1 MAASFDL
8 AADPALEHAP
18 IADFA
23 DAMSTL
29 ASGVVIVTCRVGGRA
44 WGMTVT
50 AFASVSA
57 EPPTVLVSLDSFSR
71 TAEALVDTGTFGVS
85 ILTAEQRAVARF
97 GAANG
102 ASKFL
107 DGLAHPGDDDSPSPA
122 VAGALAHL
130 DCDVSGV
137 VPAGDHTVFF
147 GRVRAAH
154 ASPDGLP
161 LVYHGRRY
169 RTVADLD
176 RMMKGA

>member
-8 AADPALEHAP
+8 AADLALDHAP

-23 DAMSTL
+23 DAMSML
-29 ASGVVIVTCRVGGRA
+29 ASGVVIVTCQVGGRP

-57 EPPTVLVSLDSFSR
+57 EPPTVLVSLDSSSR
-71 TAEALVDTGTFGVS
+71 TAEAIIRTGTFGVS
-85 ILTAEQRAVARF
+85 ILAAEQEAVARF

-107 DGLAHPGDDDSPSPA
+107 NGLAYPGDDDSPSPA
-122 VAGALAHL
+122 AAGALAHL
-130 DCDVSGV
+130 DCDVSHV
-137 VPAGDHTVFF
+137 LPAGDHTVFF
-147 GRVRAAH
+147 GRVRAAQT
-154 ASPDGLP
+154 SPGGLP

-169 RTVADLD
+169 RTLTDLD
-176 RMMKGA
+176 G

>member
-1 MAASFDL
+1 MGTSLNL

-18 IADFA
+18 IAHFA
-23 DAMSTL
+23 DAMSAL
-29 ASGVVIVTCRVGGRA
+29 ASGVVIVTCRVGDRP

-57 EPPTVLVSLDSFSR
+57 EPPTVLVSLGSGARSARAIMR
-71 TAEALVDTGTFGVS
+71 TQAFGVS
-85 ILTAEQRAVARF
+85 ILAAEQVALARF

-107 DGLAHPGDDDSPSPA
+107 EGLTRLGDDGSPTPA

-130 DCDVSGV
+130 ECDLARV

-147 GRVRAAH
+147 GRVRAAD
-154 ASPDGLP
+154 SFRDGLP
-161 LVYHGRRY
+161 LAYHRRGY
-169 RTVADLD
+169 RTVAALD
-176 RMMKGA
+176 HRP

>member
-8 AADPALEHAP
+8 AADPVSDHDPVSE
-18 IADFA
+18 FA
-23 DAMSTL
+23 DAMSML
-29 ASGVVIVTCRVGGRA
+29 ASGVVIVTSRVGGRP

-57 EPPTVLVSLDSFSR
+57 DPPTVLVSLDSAARS
-71 TAEALVDTGTFGVS
+71 TAAIVRAGAFGVS
-85 ILTAEQRAVARF
+85 ILAAEQIAVARF

-107 DGLAHPGDDDSPSPA
+107 DGLARTGGDETPA

-130 DCDVSGV
+130 ACDVSHV
-137 VPAGDHTVFF
+137 VRAADHTVFF
-147 GRVRAAH
+147 GRVRAARS
-154 ASPDGLP
+154 ARDARP
-161 LVYHGRRY
+161 LVYHGRGY

-176 RMMKGA
+176 HRR